1 MHFIYLCSDSG
12 SSGSS
17 SRVVGEPTPP
27 TAARATTGSSTGTD
41 SERFDK
47 LETKLAR
54 LTGLVE
60 QLIED
65 KAAPR

>member
-1 MHFIYLCSDSG
+1 M
-12 SSGSS
+12 
-17 SRVVGEPTPP
+17 VGEPTPP

-65 KAAPR
+65 RAAPR